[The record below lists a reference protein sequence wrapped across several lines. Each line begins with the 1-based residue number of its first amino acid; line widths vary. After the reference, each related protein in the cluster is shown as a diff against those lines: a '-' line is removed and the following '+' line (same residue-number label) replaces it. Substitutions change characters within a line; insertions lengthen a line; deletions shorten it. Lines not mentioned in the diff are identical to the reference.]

1 MSRFLPLVL
10 VFAWLMTPA
19 APVSAQQSLS
29 GSWMLALETEPAQT
43 LDVTIQQNGTAVAAQ
58 ISSSSGPVD
67 AEGTYVDGVLTL
79 YYTAYMNGQPA
90 EVTLSASLTEDGMA
104 GALLLNNTTEIGF
117 TGKRKA

>member
-1 MSRFLPLVL
+1 MSRLLPVLLVIAN
-10 VFAWLMTPA
+10 FAALAVPA
-19 APVSAQQSLS
+19 GAQEGLS
-29 GSWMLALETEPAQT
+29 GSWTLALETEPAQT
-43 LDVTIQQNGTAVAAQ
+43 VEANIQQSGAAVTAQ

-90 EVTLSASLTEDGMA
+90 EVRLSASLTDEGMA

-117 TGKRKA
+117 TGKRKS